1 MGKTAKAD
9 VTNLTIVKLNLT
21 IIKIED
27 ITNIYLCHAWFSHRK
42 SDFWQCEWQNYCHVR
57 LNKGQKP
64 RHVNLERDSEAKDLY
79 SASEEDFDKVVCFF
93 NFQVIKV
100 V

>member
-57 LNKGQKP
+57 LNKG
-64 RHVNLERDSEAKDLY
+64 
-79 SASEEDFDKVVCFF
+79 
-93 NFQVIKV
+93 
-100 V
+100 